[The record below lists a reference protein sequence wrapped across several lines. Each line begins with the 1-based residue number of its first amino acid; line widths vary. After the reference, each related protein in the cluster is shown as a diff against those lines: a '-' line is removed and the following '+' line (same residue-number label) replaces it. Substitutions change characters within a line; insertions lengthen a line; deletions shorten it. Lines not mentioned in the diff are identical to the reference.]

1 MIKTAIIF
9 IWLLLL
15 GIFSTLAVGGNISRL
30 VEVISEIM
38 ENAIP
43 VDNSLKVP
51 GMDNCILSSE
61 KNRDDLSNP
70 SFYLR
75 EYICNKYTGKFLEEV
90 PPIGSTLDLLQV
102 NVSWRDLE
110 QIKKSFDDN
119 SFREYNAQDYK
130 QENYNTL
137 FQIIEA
143 KLIALAANDIQDI
156 NSLSISNDILPAKF
170 RFTATDKFNSKEFP
184 IPVEVKNWVITERH
198 QRKRLQL
205 VDTFV
210 LLIILGAFGS
220 IIFLVSE
227 HMRNEDEIEI
237 KSYIFR
243 PIFGI
248 LLAIAT
254 FIISVS
260 INGLTSTARIEDIRT
275 ESIFLLAFAAGLL
288 SDNAYEV
295 ITEQASSKFHKSAKK
310 DKNSE
315 DEKEDNN
322 ED

>member
-1 MIKTAIIF
+1 MITLPKIKTAIIF

-15 GIFSTLAVGGNISRL
+15 GILSTLAVGGNISRL
-30 VEVISEIM
+30 VEISSETM
-38 ENAIP
+38 ENLIP
-43 VDNSLKVP
+43 VDSSLKVP
-51 GMDNCILSSE
+51 GKDNCILSSE
-61 KNRDDLSNP
+61 KNSDEFINP
-70 SFYLR
+70 SLYLR

-110 QIKKSFDDN
+110 QIKN
-119 SFREYNAQDYK
+119 SFNDSSSRKYNPQDYTK
-130 QENYNTL
+130 ENFNTL

-156 NSLSISNDILPAKF
+156 NSLTIGNDILPAKF
-170 RFTATDKFNSKEFP
+170 RFTASDKFNIKEFP
-184 IPVEVKNWVITERH
+184 IPVEAKNWVISERH

-275 ESIFLLAFAAGLL
+275 ENHFLAGICCWV
-288 SDNAYEV
+288 V
-295 ITEQASSKFHKSAKK
+295 I
-310 DKNSE
+310 
-315 DEKEDNN
+315 
-322 ED
+322 

>member
-1 MIKTAIIF
+1 
-9 IWLLLL
+9 
-15 GIFSTLAVGGNISRL
+15 
-30 VEVISEIM
+30 M
-38 ENAIP
+38 ENLIP
-43 VDNSLKVP
+43 VDSSLKVP
-51 GMDNCILSSE
+51 GKDNCILSSE
-61 KNRDDLSNP
+61 KNSDESSNP
-70 SFYLR
+70 SLYLR

-110 QIKKSFDDN
+110 QIKN
-119 SFREYNAQDYK
+119 SFNDSSSRKYNPQDYTK
-130 QENYNTL
+130 ENFNIL
-137 FQIIEA
+137 FQIIET
-143 KLIALAANDIQDI
+143 KLIALAGNDIQDI
-156 NSLSISNDILPAKF
+156 NNLTISNDILPAKF
-170 RFTATDKFNSKEFP
+170 RFTATDQFNIKEFP
-184 IPVEVKNWVITERH
+184 ISIEAKNWVITERH

-227 HMRNEDEIEI
+227 HMRNEEVIEI

-260 INGLTSTARIEDIRT
+260 INGLTSTAKIEDIRT
-275 ESIFLLAFAAGLL
+275 ETIFLLAFAAGLL
-288 SDNAYEV
+288 SDNAYEM
-295 ITEQASSKFHKSAKK
+295 ITEQASSRLHHSSKKIKNLKMKKKKIAKANIFFSGEMHLK
-310 DKNSE
+310 LLNLAI
-315 DEKEDNN
+315 
-322 ED
+322 